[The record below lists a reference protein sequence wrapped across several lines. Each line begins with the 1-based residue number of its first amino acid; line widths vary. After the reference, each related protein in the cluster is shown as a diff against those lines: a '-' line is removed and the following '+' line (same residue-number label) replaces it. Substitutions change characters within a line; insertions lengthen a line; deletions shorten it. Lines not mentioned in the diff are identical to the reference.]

1 MENDYQRIIDFLLE
15 NAGASIKYRVK
26 KEILNVSVESDEMQK
41 LQTEILNLPRV
52 KKAFAAQKEDGFIG
66 NVIHGGYFDGFDST
80 VNLLK
85 RYGVELTNPN
95 MQKAKECLIN
105 WKDYEKDHFYKAG
118 NAMDEHGRGGF
129 RAILADILVE
139 LGADEYAPQIQ
150 EQISNALNSFRGAL
164 NYSCVDDFSKKATM
178 KGVPCRYYI
187 KGATFPASNHI
198 SILEKTLSWRTPE
211 NLATVEKSY
220 WHCKDIMKDYN
231 DGIIYVNCGYFVG
244 PFNYNWNNVPHV
256 ISMKD
261 FDACP
266 IEFAWFMRGLSTV
279 ANRKAIFNDDNPYW
293 KESLEKMMGT
303 ESIMEMVSD
312 EQLRLFKKYAAI
324 EPSWRKK
331 ESIESDLYF
340 PILLGLSRERVN

>member
-1 MENDYQRIIDFLLE
+1 MGNNYQRLIEFLLK

-26 KEILNVSVESDEMQK
+26 KEILNVPVKSDEMQK
-41 LQTEILNLPRV
+41 LQAEILDLPRV
-52 KKAFAAQKEDGFIG
+52 KKAFSAQKEDGFIG
-66 NVIHGGYFDGFDST
+66 SVIHGAYFDGFDST

-85 RYGVELTNPN
+85 RYGVEITNPN
-95 MQKAKECLIN
+95 MQRAKECLLN

-139 LGADEYAPQIQ
+139 LGTDESAPQIQ
-150 EQISNALNSFRGAL
+150 EQISNALNAFRGAL
-164 NYSCVDDFSKKATM
+164 NYICVDDFSKKATM

-198 SILEKTLSWRTPE
+198 SILEKTFSWRTSE
-211 NLATVEKSY
+211 NLAMVEKSY
-220 WHCKDIMKDYN
+220 WHCKEIMKNYN

-244 PFNYNWNNVPHV
+244 PFNYNWNKEPHV
-256 ISMKD
+256 ITMQD

-266 IEFAWFMRGLSTV
+266 IEFAWFMRGLSAV
-279 ANRKAIFNDDNPYW
+279 SQGKAIFSDDNPYFA
-293 KESLEKMMGT
+293 ESLERMIEPENILET
-303 ESIMEMVSD
+303 VSD

-324 EPSWRKK
+324 EPSWRK
-331 ESIESDLYF
+331 EASIACDLYF
-340 PILLGLSRERVN
+340 PILLGLSRK

>member
-1 MENDYQRIIDFLLE
+1 MGNNYQRLIEFLLE

-26 KEILNVSVESDEMQK
+26 KEILKVPVESEEMQK
-41 LQTEILNLPRV
+41 LQADILKLPRV
-52 KKAFAAQKEDGFIG
+52 KKAFAIQREDGFIG
-66 NVIHGGYFDGFDST
+66 SVIHGAYFDGFDST

-85 RYGVELTNPN
+85 RYGVEITNPN
-95 MQKAKECLIN
+95 MQRAKECLLN

-139 LGADEYAPQIQ
+139 LGADESAPQIQ
-150 EQISNALNSFRGAL
+150 EQISNALNAFRGAL
-164 NYSCVDDFSKKATM
+164 NYTCVDDFSKKATM

-187 KGATFPASNHI
+187 KGSTFPASNHI
-198 SILEKTLSWRTPE
+198 SILEKTFSWRTSE
-211 NLATVEKSY
+211 NLAMVEKSY
-220 WHCKDIMKDYN
+220 WHCKEIMKNYN

-244 PFNYNWNNVPHV
+244 PFNYNWNKAPRV
-256 ISMKD
+256 ITMQD

-266 IEFAWFMRGLSTV
+266 IEFAWFMRGLSAV
-279 ANRKAIFNDDNPYW
+279 SNSNPIFNDDNPYFA
-293 KESLEKMMGT
+293 KSLEKMIEPENILET
-303 ESIMEMVSD
+303 VTD

-331 ESIESDLYF
+331 ESIACDLYF
-340 PILLGLSRERVN
+340 PILLALSRR